1 MRRITNAAKE
11 VVRAEPDAGDAGT
24 SYAAEQARL
33 VRYGSQG
40 AASDV
45 RRINPKT
52 GRMIEILPRTR

>member
-1 MRRITNAAKE
+1 MPPKKLSERSRTLAMLEQAMQRK
-11 VVRAEPDAGDAGT
+11 
-24 SYAAEQARL
+24 QARL